1 MTTQPL
7 TAPEL
12 RKMAREYDDAAA
24 FWRKEAERTGNA
36 EFYCTG
42 LAVQYSDAAHALHHR
57 ADMEDMAQAVRRRA

>member
-1 MTTQPL
+1 MTRM

-24 FWRKEAERTGNA
+24 FWREEAKRTQNA
-36 EFYCTG
+36 KFYCTG

-57 ADMEDMAQAVRRRA
+57 ADMADMAQSIARTLYA